1 MNGGA
6 LTASRVMGFVL
17 TSDQHDI
24 FRRPQSPPPP
34 SAWDFKTIRPGESE
48 FVAVGAD
55 LEVGTLV
62 EAYSCGLFPMPVD
75 DSIGWFSPWRRG
87 IIPVDGLRISRS
99 LLKSCRRFRI
109 GVDTCFEDVMVAC
122 GDPRRPY
129 GWINDD
135 FVAAYRRLWVA
146 GWAHSVEVFAEDE
159 LVGGVYGVHIGD
171 FFAGESMFHTRT
183 DASKVAL
190 VALMALLVSAGV
202 TLFDV
207 QWVTP
212 HLKSLGA
219 IEVSRDDYL
228 RRLAG
233 TRKGPPSRQTADH
246 D

>member
-1 MNGGA
+1 MTGGA
-6 LTASRVMGFVL
+6 LTASHLMADVL
-17 TSDQHDI
+17 TPAQRAI
-24 FRRPQSPPPP
+24 FRRPQPPPPP
-34 SAWDFKTIRPGESE
+34 SIWDFRGIHLGESE
-48 FVAVGAD
+48 LVAMGAD
-55 LEVGTLV
+55 LEIGTLV
-62 EAYSCGLFPMPVD
+62 HAYSCGLFPMPVD

-99 LLKSCRRFRI
+99 LQKSCRRYRI
-109 GVDTCFEDVMVAC
+109 DVDTCFEEVMVAC

-129 GWINDD
+129 GWINDE
-135 FVAAYRRLWVA
+135 FVTAYRRLHEA
-146 GWAHSVEVFAEDE
+146 GWAHSVEVFAEDV
-159 LVGGVYGVHIGD
+159 LVGGVYGVRIGG

-190 VALMALLVSAGV
+190 VALMALLVSGGI

-212 HLKSLGA
+212 HLASLGA

-228 RRLAG
+228 RLLAG
-233 TRKGPPSRQTADH
+233 TRKGPSSRQTADH